1 MVPKGASL
9 YTETQFKW
17 EHSKLGFCETLK
29 IMAWNIEEEISNA
42 S

>member
-9 YTETQFKW
+9 YSETQFKW
-17 EHSKLGFCETLK
+17 EHSKLGFCEMLK

-42 S
+42 P